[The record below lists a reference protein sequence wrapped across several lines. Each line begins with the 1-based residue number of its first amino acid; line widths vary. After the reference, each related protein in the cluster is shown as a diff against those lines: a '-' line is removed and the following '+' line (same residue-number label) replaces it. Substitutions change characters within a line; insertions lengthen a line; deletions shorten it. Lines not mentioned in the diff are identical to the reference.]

1 MKTTGTAD
9 HDDGTEMQP
18 SEALAR
24 SSSFILHPS
33 SFRRIAVLGAGSW
46 GTALAVWLA
55 ACGHKVTLWG
65 HDAAHIA
72 SLRASGTNDK
82 YLPGVVLP
90 SGITP
95 VAELAATAGADLLI
109 FVIPSRAL
117 RGVAGQLRDADGTA
131 PDATLLSCTKGIEYG
146 SGARMSEILVECLPG
161 RPVAVLSGPSHAEE
175 VARQRPAAVVVGCAH
190 TETAVRLQTLFNAGT
205 LRAYTGEDV
214 AGIELG
220 GALKNIFAI
229 AAGVSD
235 GLGLGDN
242 AKAALVTRCL
252 AELVRLGVRLGGQRE
267 TFQGLS
273 GIGDLMVT
281 CFSQHSR
288 NRRVGE
294 RLGRGETPE
303 AIATSMSMVAEG
315 VPTTRSAYDRAR
327 TLGIDTP
334 VLDQVYAVLYE
345 KRPPAEALRG
355 LFLREPKPE
364 GC

>member
-1 MKTTGTAD
+1 MPPF
-9 HDDGTEMQP
+9 Q
-18 SEALAR
+18 
-24 SSSFILHPS
+24 
-33 SFRRIAVLGAGSW
+33 RIAVLGAGSW

-55 ACGHKVTLWG
+55 GQGHPVTLWG
-65 HDAAHIA
+65 HDPAHIRC
-72 SLRASGTNDK
+72 LRETGTNAK
-82 YLPGVVLP
+82 YLPGVALP
-90 SGITP
+90 PS
-95 VAELAATAGADLLI
+95 VALADDLAAASGADLVV
-109 FVIPSRAL
+109 FVTPSRAL
-117 RGVAGQLRDADGTA
+117 RKVAGQVHERVRLA

-146 SGARMSEILVECLPG
+146 TGARMSEILAECLPG
-161 RPVAVLSGPSHAEE
+161 HAVAVLSGPSHAEE
-175 VARQRPAAVVVGCAH
+175 VARQSPAAIVIGCERSEA
-190 TETAVRLQTLFNAGT
+190 AVRLQSIFTAGT
-205 LRAYTGEDV
+205 LRAYTNGDV

-252 AELVRLGVRLGGQRE
+252 AELVRLGARLGGRRE

-288 NRRVGE
+288 NRMVGE
-294 RLGRGETPE
+294 RLGRGETLE
-303 AIATSMSMVAEG
+303 AVTASMSMVAEG
-315 VPTTRSAYDRAR
+315 VPTTRSAHTRAR
-327 TLGIDTP
+327 ELGIETP

-345 KRPPAEALRG
+345 KRSPAEALQG

-364 GC
+364 SE